1 MILIIWHRK
10 CLEGLAAF
18 PAVSMNS
25 RSNQNDLLE
34 ETMLTIDE
42 ANEVNFGE
50 IVLSSRVPVWVIF
63 GARWSTP
70 CQALIS
76 TLSEVHALLGDL
88 AKLVKVNADESVGLG
103 IWYGVDS
110 LPTLLYFEKGLLC
123 ARIVGMSD
131 KKNLLAK
138 MKRIM
143 DGEFDGEGA

>member
-1 MILIIWHRK
+1 MLRRFG
-10 CLEGLAAF
+10 C
-18 PAVSMNS
+18 VSRGIMNT

-34 ETMLTIDE
+34 EAMLTIDE

-50 IVLSSRVPVWVIF
+50 VVLSSRVPVWVIF

-70 CQALIS
+70 CRALVS
-76 TLSEVHALLGDL
+76 TLSEVQALLGDL

-110 LPTLLYFEKGLLC
+110 LPTLLYFEKGMVR

-143 DGEFDGEGA
+143 DGKFDEEEA